1 MENSSYKQNG
11 NLRIS
16 EEVISTIAGLTT
28 SEIKGV
34 AGMLLRPV
42 SSELK
47 FGFFGN
53 KRSLSKAIHVEV
65 KDGEVIID
73 IFVNLYIGT
82 KIPEVAS
89 QIQQRVK
96 EAVQNM
102 TGLTVARVNVHVSG
116 IIIDQTETETETI

>member
-1 MENSSYKQNG
+1 MENSNYRQNG
-11 NLRIS
+11 NVKIS

-42 SSELK
+42 SSDFK

-53 KRSLSKAIHVEV
+53 KRSIGKAIHVEV
-65 KDGEVIID
+65 CDGEVIIN

-82 KIPEVAS
+82 KIPEIAS
-89 QIQQRVK
+89 EIQQRVK

-116 IIIDQTETETETI
+116 IIIDQSETETI

>member
-1 MENSSYKQNG
+1 MENNGYRQNG
-11 NLRIS
+11 NLKIS

-42 SSELK
+42 SSDFKL
-47 FGFFGN
+47 GFFGN
-53 KRSLSKAIHVEV
+53 KRSIGKAIHVEV
-65 KDGEVIID
+65 RDGEVIIN

-82 KIPEVAS
+82 KIPETAS
-89 QIQQRVK
+89 EIQLRVK

-102 TGLTVARVNVHVSG
+102 TGLSVAKVNVHVSG
-116 IIIDQTETETETI
+116 IIIDQTETETEV